1 MRGHMEKNKQK
12 LFDNV
17 NRAIIKFRAIYFE
30 WSRRHNISYHEM
42 LVIYTIRENGYCT
55 QKQICDNYL
64 LPKQTIHNI
73 ISNMRE
79 NGILIYDESL
89 SVSREKV
96 FVLSEK
102 GREYAAPFLESL
114 DLVESGAMEILGKEK
129 LNKLIELL
137 LEYDM
142 ALNKALDESR

>member
-1 MRGHMEKNKQK
+1 MEKNKQK

-42 LVIYTIRENGYCT
+42 LVLYTIRENGYCT

-79 NGILIYDESL
+79 NGILIYNESL
-89 SVSREKV
+89 SVGREKV

>member
-1 MRGHMEKNKQK
+1 
-12 LFDNV
+12 
-17 NRAIIKFRAIYFE
+17 
-30 WSRRHNISYHEM
+30 M

>member
-1 MRGHMEKNKQK
+1 MEKNKQK

-42 LVIYTIRENGYCT
+42 LVLYTIRENGYCT

-102 GREYAAPFLESL
+102 GRKYAAPFLDSL

-137 LEYDM
+137 LEYDI

>member
-1 MRGHMEKNKQK
+1 MEKNKQK

-42 LVIYTIRENGYCT
+42 LVLYTIRENGYCT

-142 ALNKALDESR
+142 ALNKELDESR

>member
-1 MRGHMEKNKQK
+1 MEKNKQK

-42 LVIYTIRENGYCT
+42 LVLYTIRENGYCT

-114 DLVESGAMEILGKEK
+114 DLVESGAMEISGKEK
-129 LNKLIELL
+129 LNKLIGLL

-142 ALNKALDESR
+142 ALNKALNESR

>member
-1 MRGHMEKNKQK
+1 MEKNKQK

-114 DLVESGAMEILGKEK
+114 DLVESGAMEILGEEK

>member
-1 MRGHMEKNKQK
+1 MGGHMEKNKQK
-12 LFDNV
+12 LFDKV

-42 LVIYTIRENGYCT
+42 LVLYTIRENGYCT

>member
-1 MRGHMEKNKQK
+1 MEKNKQK

-42 LVIYTIRENGYCT
+42 LVLYTIRENGYCT

-79 NGILIYDESL
+79 NGILIYDKSL

-129 LNKLIELL
+129 LNKLIGLL

-142 ALNKALDESR
+142 ALNKALNESR

>member
-1 MRGHMEKNKQK
+1 MEKNKQK

-42 LVIYTIRENGYCT
+42 LVLYTIRENGYCT

-89 SVSREKV
+89 SVGREKV

-102 GREYAAPFLESL
+102 GREYAAPFLDSL

>member
-1 MRGHMEKNKQK
+1 MEKNKQK

-30 WSRRHNISYHEM
+30 WSRRRNISYHEM
-42 LVIYTIRENGYCT
+42 LVLYTIRENGYCT

-129 LNKLIELL
+129 LNKLIGLL

-142 ALNKALDESR
+142 ALNKALNESR

>member
-1 MRGHMEKNKQK
+1 MEKNKQK

-42 LVIYTIRENGYCT
+42 LVLYTIRENGYCT

-79 NGILIYDESL
+79 NGILIYDERL

-114 DLVESGAMEILGKEK
+114 DLVESGAMEILGQEK
-129 LNKLIELL
+129 LNKLIGLL

-142 ALNKALDESR
+142 ALNKALNESR

>member
-1 MRGHMEKNKQK
+1 MEKNKQK

-17 NRAIIKFRAIYFE
+17 NRAIIKFRAIYFK

-42 LVIYTIRENGYCT
+42 LVLYTIRENGYCT

-89 SVSREKV
+89 SVSREKF

-129 LNKLIELL
+129 LNKLIGLL

-142 ALNKALDESR
+142 ALNKALNESR

>member
-1 MRGHMEKNKQK
+1 MEKNKQK

-42 LVIYTIRENGYCT
+42 LVLYTIRENGYCT

-114 DLVESGAMEILGKEK
+114 DLVESGAMEILGEEK

>member
-1 MRGHMEKNKQK
+1 MEKNKQK
-12 LFDNV
+12 LFDDV

-42 LVIYTIRENGYCT
+42 LVLYTIRENGYCT

-129 LNKLIELL
+129 LNKLIGLL

-142 ALNKALDESR
+142 ALNKALNESR

>member
-1 MRGHMEKNKQK
+1 MEKNKQK

-42 LVIYTIRENGYCT
+42 LVLYTIRENGYCT

-129 LNKLIELL
+129 LNKLIGLL

-142 ALNKALDESR
+142 ALNKALNESR

>member
-1 MRGHMEKNKQK
+1 MEKNKQK

-42 LVIYTIRENGYCT
+42 LVLYTIRENGYCT

-79 NGILIYDESL
+79 NEILIYDESL

-102 GREYAAPFLESL
+102 GRKYAAPFLDSL

-137 LEYDM
+137 LEYDI

>member
-1 MRGHMEKNKQK
+1 MEKNKQK

-42 LVIYTIRENGYCT
+42 LVLYTIRENGYCT
-55 QKQICDNYL
+55 QKQICDNYF

>member
-1 MRGHMEKNKQK
+1 MGGHMEKNKQK

-42 LVIYTIRENGYCT
+42 LVLYTIRENGYCT

-129 LNKLIELL
+129 LNKLIGLL

-142 ALNKALDESR
+142 ALNKALNESR

>member
-1 MRGHMEKNKQK
+1 MEKNKQK

-42 LVIYTIRENGYCT
+42 LVLYTIRENGYCT

>member
-1 MRGHMEKNKQK
+1 MEKNKQK

-42 LVIYTIRENGYCT
+42 LVLYTIRENGYCT

-129 LNKLIELL
+129 LNKLKENQLRNIENR
-137 LEYDM
+137 YF
-142 ALNKALDESR
+142 

>member
-1 MRGHMEKNKQK
+1 MEKNKQK

-42 LVIYTIRENGYCT
+42 LVLYTIRENGYCT

-102 GREYAAPFLESL
+102 GIEYAAPFLESL

-129 LNKLIELL
+129 LNKLIGLL

-142 ALNKALDESR
+142 ALNKALNESR

>member
-1 MRGHMEKNKQK
+1 MEKNKQK

-42 LVIYTIRENGYCT
+42 LVLYTIRENGYCT

-102 GREYAAPFLESL
+102 GRKYAAPFLESL

>member
-1 MRGHMEKNKQK
+1 MEKNKQK

-42 LVIYTIRENGYCT
+42 LVLYTIRENGYCT

-142 ALNKALDESR
+142 ALNKALNESR

>member
-1 MRGHMEKNKQK
+1 MEKNKQK

-30 WSRRHNISYHEM
+30 WSRRHNISYREM
-42 LVIYTIRENGYCT
+42 LVLYTIRENGYCT

-129 LNKLIELL
+129 LNKLIGLL

-142 ALNKALDESR
+142 ALNKALNESR

>member
-1 MRGHMEKNKQK
+1 MEKNKQK

-42 LVIYTIRENGYCT
+42 LVLYTIRENGYCT
-55 QKQICDNYL
+55 QKQICDKYL

-129 LNKLIELL
+129 LNKLIGLL

-142 ALNKALDESR
+142 ALNKAVN

>member
-1 MRGHMEKNKQK
+1 MEKNKQK
-12 LFDNV
+12 LFDKV

-42 LVIYTIRENGYCT
+42 LVLYTIRENGYCT

>member
-1 MRGHMEKNKQK
+1 MEKNKQK

-42 LVIYTIRENGYCT
+42 LVLYTIRENGYCT

-102 GREYAAPFLESL
+102 GREYAASFLESL

-129 LNKLIELL
+129 LNKLIGLL

-142 ALNKALDESR
+142 ALNKALNESR

>member
-1 MRGHMEKNKQK
+1 MEKNKQK
-12 LFDNV
+12 LFDDV

-42 LVIYTIRENGYCT
+42 LVLYTIRENGYCT

-102 GREYAAPFLESL
+102 GIEYAAPFLESL

-129 LNKLIELL
+129 LNKLIGLL

-142 ALNKALDESR
+142 ALNKALNESR

>member
-1 MRGHMEKNKQK
+1 MEKNKQK

-42 LVIYTIRENGYCT
+42 LVLYTIRENGYCT
-55 QKQICDNYL
+55 QKQISDNYL

-114 DLVESGAMEILGKEK
+114 DFVESGAMEILGKEK
-129 LNKLIELL
+129 LNKLIGLL

-142 ALNKALDESR
+142 ALNKALNESR

>member
-1 MRGHMEKNKQK
+1 MEKNKQK

-42 LVIYTIRENGYCT
+42 LVLYTIRENGYCT

-114 DLVESGAMEILGKEK
+114 DLVESGAMEILGQEK
-129 LNKLIELL
+129 LDKLIGLL

-142 ALNKALDESR
+142 ALIKALNESR

>member
-1 MRGHMEKNKQK
+1 MEKNKQK

-42 LVIYTIRENGYCT
+42 LVLYTIRENGYCT

-79 NGILIYDESL
+79 NGILIYDKSL

-129 LNKLIELL
+129 LNKLIGLL

-142 ALNKALDESR
+142 ALNKALNESRQKA

>member
-1 MRGHMEKNKQK
+1 MEKNKQK

-42 LVIYTIRENGYCT
+42 LVLYTIRENGYCT

-114 DLVESGAMEILGKEK
+114 DLVESGAMEILGTE
-129 LNKLIELL
+129 
-137 LEYDM
+137 
-142 ALNKALDESR
+142 

>member
-1 MRGHMEKNKQK
+1 MEKNKQK

-42 LVIYTIRENGYCT
+42 LVLYTIRENGYCT

-114 DLVESGAMEILGKEK
+114 DLVESGAMEILGKDK

>member
-1 MRGHMEKNKQK
+1 MEKNKQK
-12 LFDNV
+12 LFDDV

-42 LVIYTIRENGYCT
+42 LVLYTIRENGYCT

-102 GREYAAPFLESL
+102 GIEYAAPFLESL

>member
-1 MRGHMEKNKQK
+1 MEKNKQK

-42 LVIYTIRENGYCT
+42 LVLYTIRENGYCT

-102 GREYAAPFLESL
+102 GREYAAPFLDSL

>member
-1 MRGHMEKNKQK
+1 MEKNKQK

-42 LVIYTIRENGYCT
+42 LVLYTIRENGYCT

-79 NGILIYDESL
+79 NEILIYDESL

-102 GREYAAPFLESL
+102 GRKYAAPFLDSL

>member
-1 MRGHMEKNKQK
+1 MEKNKQK

-17 NRAIIKFRAIYFE
+17 NRAIIKFCAIYFE

-42 LVIYTIRENGYCT
+42 LVLYTIRENGYCT

-102 GREYAAPFLESL
+102 GRKYAAPFLESL
-114 DLVESGAMEILGKEK
+114 DLVESGAMEILGQEK
-129 LNKLIELL
+129 LNKLIGLL

-142 ALNKALDESR
+142 ALNKALNESR

>member
-1 MRGHMEKNKQK
+1 MEKNKQK

-42 LVIYTIRENGYCT
+42 LVLYTIREKGYCT

-89 SVSREKV
+89 SVRREKV

-129 LNKLIELL
+129 LNKLIGLL
-137 LEYDM
+137 LEYNM
-142 ALNKALDESR
+142 ALNKALNESR